1 MTYSASSLKCFS
13 VFTKTI
19 TRMNPAD
26 QQAIGLDCSPSAQ
39 VGQNGVI
46 EEERAWLDD
55 LSPAEK
61 GAQRLSSAK
70 WLANWPADDKVPEV
84 SEAHFARPNDW
95 RGTSADAFQVVD
107 RPFPTECRMS
117 V

>member
-39 VGQNGVI
+39 VGQNGMI
-46 EEERAWLDD
+46 EEGRAWLDD

-84 SEAHFARPNDW
+84 SEAHFAARTT
-95 RGTSADAFQVVD
+95 GEALQ
-107 RPFPTECRMS
+107 RMLFRS
-117 V
+117 